1 MLDEFDT
8 VEASE
13 EKENAHKR
21 VGATS
26 PKGKP
31 WAPAEAGD
39 AASIH
44 REQS

>member
-13 EKENAHKR
+13 EKEDAQER
-21 VGATS
+21 GGATN

-39 AASIH
+39 AASIY